1 MSHIF
6 PKLSE
11 GPQRNPQIYHTP
23 SKNNFRSYLFNSYV
37 QFQRKKSSHFH
48 KSLYLE
54 ICLILNVTALIC
66 HIYFHSCQRGP
77 QETLT
82 KTLIYHTPLKNNFRW
97 YLPTSF
103 EGAINHQRA
112 IALFTVW
119 KIAEAS
125 RRRRKNVNTVK
136 KHLPRKEPILS
147 MTLLTLN

>member
-77 QETLT
+77 KETLT
-82 KTLIYHTPLKNNFRW
+82 KPQIYHTPFKNNFRW
-97 YLPTSF
+97 YLSKSF
-103 EGAINHQRA
+103 VEVISHQRA
-112 IALFTVW
+112 IALLTFW
-119 KIAEAS
+119 
-125 RRRRKNVNTVK
+125 RRTLRRKNINTVK
-136 KHLPRKEPILS
+136 KHLPRKDPILS